1 MTGQAFS
8 LFRHSSF
15 AWLNISSDNAALKS
29 KICLAFIFGFMMS
42 AQFPA
47 HAITITPSEIT
58 VTVLQGTNTIVSG
71 SKSFTASST
80 SIFYFYWLGS
90 NASWITTPNQ
100 WPISPEWMW
109 MYACSYY
116 NNYTCTY
123 TVSLNTSALSVGTH
137 TGIAYSSIGN
147 IPVTATVR
155 PAEFAVSPEAI
166 AVAANPNCKATSK
179 KLTVTNSDSRGL
191 RFYSSDD
198 QTWINSANGQ
208 PIGDLGPGGSLTTT
222 IGFNTSGLALGTYT
236 GNVYI
241 SATGGTTK
249 TVPVTLT
256 YKQPPV
262 ISNGNGE
269 TTACQAYKVS
279 YTLTPNT
286 DCTTTYTFQI
296 GTDPAQL
303 ADVDQG
309 TISGSNPVILQKEYT
324 NLQTGKD
331 YYHRLIATNG
341 AGTTYGE
348 IVKIPKEE
356 LSKGC
361 GKILQNYSGSGQE
374 GLICETLKEPFTVK
388 ATDTSGNPEAGI
400 GIGWQIAAEPQG
412 AGASVTPTNSATSS
426 DGLAS
431 STLKLGSLPGDYT
444 VNATCSAC
452 TEGSPQTFT
461 AMAKCPDVP
470 QYYQDDYSDDY
481 DGICKD
487 YENLT
492 ASGEPGVKS
501 CASANDKP
509 WSIKD
514 KGCALTNMA
523 MVMGRYGNTASPS
536 TWNKFLTQ
544 IGGYTEDGNIWWTV
558 PDVITG
564 GGIKL
569 IERSAYSGDRKLG
582 ITVPKS
588 LMDDYLK
595 KCMPVIAQVY
605 NSLEKSMHW
614 VVVTGK
620 DGNDYIINDPG
631 YRANTRLSQYG
642 DVYKIRPY
650 VNQNGGC
657 Q

>member
-1 MTGQAFS
+1 
-8 LFRHSSF
+8 
-15 AWLNISSDNAALKS
+15 
-29 KICLAFIFGFMMS
+29 
-42 AQFPA
+42 
-47 HAITITPSEIT
+47 
-58 VTVLQGTNTIVSG
+58 
-71 SKSFTASST
+71 
-80 SIFYFYWLGS
+80 
-90 NASWITTPNQ
+90 
-100 WPISPEWMW
+100 MW

-269 TTACQAYKVS
+269 TTACQAYKAS

-361 GKILQNYSGSGQE
+361 GKILQYYSGSGQE

-444 VNATCSAC
+444 VNATCSEC

-461 AMAKCPDVP
+461 ATAKCPDVP
-470 QYYQDDYSDDY
+470 QYYQDDYSDPY
-481 DGICKD
+481 DDWCKYTYYD
-487 YENLT
+487 AVTKKTVTQNTTCQYDNGNLL
-492 ASGEPGVKS
+492 SGYTQYTI
-501 CASANDKP
+501 A
-509 WSIKD
+509 D
-514 KGCALTNMA
+514 KGCALSSMA
-523 MVMGRYGNTASPS
+523 MVMARYGYGNSASPAE
-536 TWNKFLTQ
+536 WNEFLKA
-544 IGGYTEDGNIWWTV
+544 IGGYF
-558 PDVITG
+558 P
-564 GGIKL
+564 
-569 IERSAYSGDRKLG
+569 SGDVKWDVTPIINSQFTTDLYKKSANDD
-582 ITVPKS
+582 TSLSNS
-588 LMDDYLK
+588 LMDDYLS
-595 KCMPVIAQVY
+595 KCMPVIVKVKNWYKKKDGTLAWRW
-605 NSLEKSMHW
+605 HW
-614 VVVTGK
+614 VVVTGSS
-620 DGNDYIINDPG
+620 GSYAINDPG
-631 YRANTRLSQYG
+631 YKDRKNLSDYKNEIYAIQVYQY
-642 DVYKIRPY
+642 
-650 VNQNGGC
+650 NNGGC